1 MTRSLAALTVLGA
14 LMLGQGAPL
23 MVLDRHCP
31 MQPAGVSLCG
41 VCDFGGASGQ
51 GAQVSA
57 SSCCKFEK
65 ANPTP
70 QTPGVVP
77 ANQKAAAAQPWD
89 AAASPSSSHVGLTSW
104 GSTRSV
110 SPNFRST
117 DSPLTLG
124 TALRL

>member
-1 MTRSLAALTVLGA
+1 VTRSLAALTVLGA
-14 LMLGQGAPL
+14 LMLGQGAAL
-23 MVLDRHCP
+23 MALDRHCP

-57 SSCCKFEK
+57 GSCCKFET
-65 ANPTP
+65 ANPAP

-77 ANQKAAAAQPWD
+77 TIQKTGAGPLLD
-89 AAASPSSSHVGLTSW
+89 AV
-104 GSTRSV
+104 V
-110 SPNFRST
+110 SPRDSHAGVMSSEIARTASSNLRST
-117 DSPLTLG
+117 CSPLTLG